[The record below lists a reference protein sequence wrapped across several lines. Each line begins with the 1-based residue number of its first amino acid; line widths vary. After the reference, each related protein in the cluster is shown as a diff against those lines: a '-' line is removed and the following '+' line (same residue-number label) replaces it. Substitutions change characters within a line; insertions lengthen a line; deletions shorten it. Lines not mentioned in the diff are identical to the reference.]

1 LSVAVVTD
9 STSYIPRI
17 VRDQLGIGVVRLTS
31 QLDGVTYPDD
41 AEDCEAFYTAI
52 ARSRTFPTSSLPSVQ
67 QIADV
72 FEERVKAGRAVVGV
86 FISRLMSGTHDVALL
101 ARDLV
106 RERYR
111 DAVIEIVDGR
121 SNSMELGFAVL
132 AAARAA
138 AAGAPVPEVTAA
150 AEEMTRHSR
159 FLFTP
164 LTLEYLRR
172 GGRIGPAAAAL
183 GTLLQLKPVL
193 TAADGATGVVARV
206 RSLGRAHDTILDLF
220 AEDIRSRGGLGE
232 VYVQHIHDV
241 EAGKRFAER
250 VAGIVGRPV
259 DVLPIGPAVG
269 THVGPGTVGVVYHTV
284 ERLR

>member
-1 LSVAVVTD
+1 MNVAVVTD
-9 STSYIPRI
+9 STSYIPGR
-17 VRDQLGIGVVRLTS
+17 VREELDIGVVRLTS
-31 QLDGVTYPDD
+31 VLDGVTYPDD

-52 ARSRTFPTSSLPSVQ
+52 ANSRSFPTSSLPSVQ

-72 FEERVKAGRAVVGV
+72 FEERVRAGRAVVGV
-86 FISRLMSGTHDVALL
+86 FISRLMSGTHDVAVL
-101 ARDLV
+101 ARDMV

-138 AAGAPVPEVTAA
+138 AAGAGVPEVVAA

-172 GGRIGPAAAAL
+172 GGRIGSAAALL

-193 TAADGATGVVARV
+193 TAEDGATGVVARV
-206 RSLGRAHDTILDLF
+206 RSLSKAHDTILDTF
-220 AEDIRSRGGLGE
+220 ADDVRSHGGIGE
-232 VYVQHIHDV
+232 AYVQHIHAP
-241 EAGKRFAER
+241 EAGARFAER
-250 VAGIVGRPV
+250 VAAIVGRPV

-284 ERLR
+284 GRLR